1 MSQPKTQNLSRNQGP
16 APQGLTDCACAAE
29 IEVPTLTERL
39 RIKRANLARELT
51 RRIKELDTQ
60 IRLLENSEAEKIISE
75 AQQVLW
81 EG

>member
-1 MSQPKTQNLSRNQGP
+1 MSQPNQKSNLSKNAGN
-16 APQGLTDCACAAE
+16 DCGCVAE
-29 IEVPTLTERL
+29 LEVPTLTERL

-60 IRLLENSEAEKIISE
+60 IRLLENSEAEKIIAE

>member
-1 MSQPKTQNLSRNQGP
+1 MSQPKTQNPCSIQELEN
-16 APQGLTDCACAAE
+16 DCGCA

-39 RIKRANLARELT
+39 RTKRANLARELT

-60 IRLLENSEAEKIISE
+60 IRLLENSEAEKIIAE

>member
-1 MSQPKTQNLSRNQGP
+1 MSQPKTQNPCSI
-16 APQGLTDCACAAE
+16 QGLGNDCGCASE

-39 RIKRANLARELT
+39 RTKRANLARELT

-60 IRLLENSEAEKIISE
+60 IRLLENSEAEKIIAE